1 MYADD
6 HENGVHPKLN
16 LIKTRHMKKII
27 IAFDGQHYSAST
39 MQFVLALNHL
49 EQVALTAVF
58 LSPVDYTAIWS
69 FPVLPGGSDILS
81 ATGDDLSEKVVSDNM
96 KRFEETCQSHQIPYR
111 IHNDI
116 NGMVFSSLKKESRFA
131 DLLLV
136 SNQLFYEQI
145 GRQPNDYLENILQI
159 VECPVLLIPENGTF
173 PDRIVFAYDGSE
185 SSIYAVK
192 QFYYLFPSLCRLPT
206 TLMYAKAGKDEIP
219 DQVNAEELLL
229 RHFPDLAIELLD
241 DANPAHLVEWM
252 RKQPGALLITGA
264 YGRSGISQLF
274 KKSFAKEIVKEH
286 FVPVFIAHK

>member
-1 MYADD
+1 
-6 HENGVHPKLN
+6 
-16 LIKTRHMKKII
+16 MKKII
-27 IAFDGQHYSAST
+27 IAFDGQHYSTST
-39 MQFVLALNHL
+39 MEFVLSLNQM
-49 EQVALTAVF
+49 ERVALTAVF

-69 FPVLPGGSDILS
+69 FPILPGGSDILS
-81 ATGDDLSEKVVSDNM
+81 ATGDNKSENVVSNNM
-96 KRFEETCQSHQIPYR
+96 KRFEETCQLHQIPYR

-145 GRQPNDYLENILQI
+145 GRQPNDYLQNILQI
-159 VECPVLLIPENGTF
+159 VECPVLLIPEKGLF
-173 PDRIVFAYDGSE
+173 PERIVFAYDGSE

-192 QFYYLFPSLCRLPT
+192 QFYYLFPSMCRLPT

-229 RHFPDLAIELLD
+229 RHFSDLSIELLD
-241 DANPAHLVEWM
+241 DDNPAHLVEWM
-252 RKQPGALLITGA
+252 RQQPSALLITGA

-274 KKSFAKEIVKEH
+274 RKSFAKEIVKEH